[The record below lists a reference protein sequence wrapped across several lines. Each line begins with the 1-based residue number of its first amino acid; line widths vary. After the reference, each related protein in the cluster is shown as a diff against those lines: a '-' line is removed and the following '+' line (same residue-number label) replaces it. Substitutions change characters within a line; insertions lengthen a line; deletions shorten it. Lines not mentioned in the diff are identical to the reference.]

1 MKSKTQ
7 VTATLGFEDKI
18 WKACDSLRG
27 HIPASDYRKVIV
39 GLIFIRSVS
48 DAFTKQYEKLVADGE
63 GFEND
68 RDAYTADHVFFVP
81 KKARWDVIQ
90 KAAHT
95 AEIGKVLDDAM
106 AAIEKENDSIK
117 GCLPKIYDSPAI
129 DKRVLGEV
137 VDLFTNEIKLGD
149 VRQSRDLLGKT
160 YQYCI
165 KNFALHEGQKG
176 GEFYTPEC
184 IDEILVAVIDPQPN
198 DRLFEPCCG
207 SGGLI
212 VQSDKVVKQKAGETP
227 PPQGAD
233 WSIWGR
239 TGASGGGWSERQ
251 ADFAR
256 AVLCLKSRVDPRYG
270 TMRLK
275 ELADDGDEDAKRFL
289 KRR

>member
-1 MKSKTQ
+1 MLFFDIILLMMKSAKTQ

-68 RDAYTADHVFFVP
+68 RDAYMADHVFFVP

-117 GCLPKIYDSPAI
+117 GCLPKIYGSPAI

-184 IDEILVAVIDPQPN
+184 IDEILVAVVDPQPN
-198 DRLFEPCCG
+198 DRLYEPCCG

-212 VQSDKVVKQKAGETP
+212 VQSDKVVKQKAGAKLAKNEGGGGDYVQFP
-227 PPQGAD
+227 YSDKRRSLILGGWPR
-233 WSIWGR
+233 SIWP
-239 TGASGGGWSERQ
+239 
-251 ADFAR
+251 FA
-256 AVLCLKSRVDPRYG
+256 A
-270 TMRLK
+270 
-275 ELADDGDEDAKRFL
+275 
-289 KRR
+289 

>member
-1 MKSKTQ
+1 MRKAMKAAT

-39 GLIFIRSVS
+39 GLIFIRYVS

-81 KKARWDVIQ
+81 KNARWEKIQ
-90 KAAHT
+90 TAAHT

-117 GCLPKIYDSPAI
+117 GCLPKIYGSPAI

-165 KNFALHEGQKG
+165 KKFALHEGQKG

-198 DRLFEPCCG
+198 DRLYEPCCG
-207 SGGLI
+207 SAGLI
-212 VQSDKVVKQKAGETP
+212 VQSDKVVRQKACANLNKKWGGVLYVQFRYLHRKRSLILGGWP
-227 PPQGAD
+227 R
-233 WSIWGR
+233 SIWP
-239 TGASGGGWSERQ
+239 
-251 ADFAR
+251 FA
-256 AVLCLKSRVDPRYG
+256 A
-270 TMRLK
+270 
-275 ELADDGDEDAKRFL
+275 
-289 KRR
+289 